1 MTRNDKILH
10 ENFNFG
16 ILNKKTRRGPGQ
28 SAPLQNGF
36 VVKNDEKAD
45 FLSLSVPPGI
55 PVPALLSL
63 ECLEQVPPP
72 GEMSVQKPLQLLQ
85 T

>member
-1 MTRNDKILH
+1 MAVNGSFTAVDPDGGSVTFRVTKNPARGEITQGEEGAASFTYTPY
-10 ENFNFG
+10 EN
-16 ILNKKTRRGPGQ
+16 KT
-28 SAPLQNGF
+28 
-36 VVKNDEKAD
+36 
-45 FLSLSVPPGI
+45 GI

>member
-10 ENFNFG
+10 GNCNFG
-16 ILNKKTRRGPGQ
+16 ILNKKEPPGPGRP
-28 SAPLQNGF
+28 APLQNGF
-36 VVKNDEKAD
+36 VVKNAENAV
-45 FLSLSVPPGI
+45 FLSLSVTPGI
-55 PVPALLSL
+55 PAPALLSL
-63 ECLEQVPPP
+63 ECLEQVTPP